1 MGEFDDYLPAIKAKW
16 LAEQKEQVVRQQKAW
31 ALAYQAAKVLKNDF
45 GAEQVIAFGSLVRE
59 GLFDRHSDIDLAV
72 TGLAAHSYCRAYVMA
87 WQAVG
92 DFALDLIELEYCPPN
107 IRESIL
113 QAGVVL

>member
-16 LAEQKEQVVRQQKAW
+16 LAEQKEFVVRQQKAW
-31 ALAYQAAKVLKNDF
+31 TLAYQAAKVLKNDF
-45 GAEQVIAFGSLVRE
+45 GAEQVIAFGSLVRD

-72 TGLAAHSYCRAYVMA
+72 SGLDAHRYCRAYVMA
-87 WQAVG
+87 WQAVA
-92 DFALDLIELEYCPPN
+92 DFELDLIELEYCPAD

-113 QAGVVL
+113 QEGVAL